1 MKQQE
6 ASPTVFVNTLG
17 EFSITID
24 GKTVDDRNHQSK
36 KAWILLEYLLTFRN
50 REISPEELIEL
61 IWKDEDL
68 SNPSGALKTLMFRAR
83 KLLTDLD
90 YPPQMLILQ
99 QRGSYSWNRDLN
111 TIVDADTFEALVNKG
126 IGNEGTPEERLDACL
141 QALDIYKGDF
151 LPKSS
156 YESWVIPVSTY
167 YHSLYQKTA
176 HTAIRFL
183 MEAEDY
189 IKVVDICQKATNIEP
204 YDEDLHYHLI
214 YAMFKGGQQQAALEH
229 YNHTIDMLYS
239 EFAITP
245 SEHLKSLYKI
255 IRDTK
260 HGVVTDLSVLQAA
273 LMEETRK
280 SGAFFCEYSVF
291 KDIYQLES
299 RSIERTGDSIYLCLL
314 TLSDL
319 KGNLLSQPFL
329 NKGMDLL
336 RDSIRSSL
344 RRGDVFCRYSVSQ
357 FMLLLPTATYENGEM
372 VLKRITQNFHRTYTR
387 RDMIVNY
394 SLQAVTPAPGKT
406 GNIINM

>member
-1 MKQQE
+1 MKQLD
-6 ASPTVFVNTLG
+6 ATSAVYVNTLG
-17 EFSITID
+17 EFSLTID
-24 GKTVDDRNHQSK
+24 GKNVNDRNHQSK

-50 REISPEELIEL
+50 REVSPEELIEL

-68 SNPSGALKTLMFRAR
+68 ANPNGALKTLMFRAR

-90 YPPQMLILQ
+90 YPPQQLIMQ
-99 QRGSYSWNRDLN
+99 QGGSYAWNRNLK
-111 TIVDADTFEALVNKG
+111 TIVDADIFEDLVNKG
-126 IGNEGTPEERLDACL
+126 IGTEGTCEERLNACI

-151 LPKSS
+151 LPKSG
-156 YESWVIPVSTY
+156 YESWVIPISTY
-167 YHSLYQKTA
+167 YHSLYQKAA

-183 MEAEDY
+183 MEDENY
-189 IKVVDICQKATNIEP
+189 IKVVEICQKAVNIEP

-214 YAMFKGGQQQAALEH
+214 FAMFKSGQQQAALDH

-245 SEHLKSLYKI
+245 SDHLKSLYKI

-260 HGVVTDLSVLQAA
+260 HGVVTDLGVIQDA

-280 SGAFFCEYSVF
+280 SGAFYCEYSVF

-319 KGNLLSQPFL
+319 NGNLLSQPFL

-336 RDSIRSSL
+336 RSSIRSSL
-344 RRGDVFCRYSVSQ
+344 RRVDVFCRYSISQ
-357 FMLLLPTATYENGEM
+357 YMLLLPTATYENGEM
-372 VLKRITQNFHRTYTR
+372 VLKRITQNFHKTYTR

-394 SLQAVTPAPGKT
+394 SLQAVTPMGRNA
-406 GNIINM
+406 GNIITM

>member
-394 SLQAVTPAPGKT
+394 SLQAVTPAPGKM

>member
-1 MKQQE
+1 MKQSE
-6 ASPTVFVNTLG
+6 TFPTVYVNTLG
-17 EFSITID
+17 EFSLTIN
-24 GKTVDDRNHQSK
+24 GKTVDDHNHQSK

-50 REISPEELIEL
+50 RDVSPEELIEL

-68 SNPSGALKTLMFRAR
+68 SNPGGALKTLMFRAR
-83 KLLTDLD
+83 KLLTELD
-90 YPPQMLILQ
+90 YPPQQLIIQ

-111 TIVDADTFEALVNKG
+111 TVVDADLFETLVNQG
-126 IGNEGTPEERLDACL
+126 IGNEGTPEERLNACI

-167 YHSLYQKTA
+167 YHSLYQKAA

-189 IKVVDICQKATNIEP
+189 IKVVDICQKATGIEP
-204 YDEDLHYHLI
+204 YDEDLHYNLI
-214 YAMFKGGQQQAALEH
+214 YAMFKSGQQQAALEH

-245 SEHLKSLYKI
+245 SDHLKSLYKI

-260 HGVVTDLSVLQAA
+260 HGVVTDLSLIQEN
-273 LMEETRK
+273 MTEETRR

-319 KGNLLSQPFL
+319 KGKLLSQPFL
-329 NKGMDLL
+329 NKGMDILK
-336 RDSIRSSL
+336 DSIRSSL

-357 FMLLLPTATYENGEM
+357 YMILLPTATYENGEM
-372 VLKRITQNFHRTYTR
+372 VLKRITQNFHKTYTR
-387 RDMIVNY
+387 RDMTVSY
-394 SLQAVTPAPGKT
+394 ALQAVIPESRKSGT
-406 GNIINM
+406 IINL